1 MAFDPCVCFLLVGSA
16 PRMVPVSREVYDG
29 LKKDEEI
36 EERTRNYYDGVCFR
50 ELYDTVNDDVIAFR
64 V

>member
-1 MAFDPCVCFLLVGSA
+1 MAFDPCGCFVLAGSA
-16 PRMVPVSREVYDG
+16 PRFVPVSREVYDV

-36 EERTRNYYDGVCFR
+36 EERTNVYFDAVCVL
-50 ELYDTVNDDVIAFR
+50 ELYDTVNDEVIAFR

>member
-1 MAFDPCVCFLLVGSA
+1 MLFNASTCFVLVGTA
-16 PRMVPVSREVYDG
+16 PRMVPVSIDVYDG

-36 EERTRNYYDGVCFR
+36 EERIRSYYDGVCFH

-64 V
+64 I